1 MRHNKVTSQKNAF
14 GTTYHYDE
22 FGNKIGESRKGLF
35 GTTDH
40 YDAYGKKVGSS
51 VSGIATSQTHY
62 NNSGQKVGTSYNGIT
77 NIDHYD
83 AEGKHV
89 GKTYNSGVATQ
100 HSYLGNDGQ
109 HSSRNQNTAQMSDAE
124 FSAMIK
130 ILLVVAGL
138 GLLLVKCSI

>member
-22 FGNKIGESRKGLF
+22 FGNKIGESR
-35 GTTDH
+35 
-40 YDAYGKKVGSS
+40 S